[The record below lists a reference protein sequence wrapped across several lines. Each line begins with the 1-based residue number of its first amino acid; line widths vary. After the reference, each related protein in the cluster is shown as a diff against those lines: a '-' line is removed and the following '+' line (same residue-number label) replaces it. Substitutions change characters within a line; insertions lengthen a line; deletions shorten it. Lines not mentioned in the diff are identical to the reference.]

1 MPELPESRVVRPET
15 RRLDISRNDWLLV
28 KRRLNAGE
36 QRRAFARMYRDSAS
50 GRRVVDPL
58 ETGVALVLAYLLDW
72 SLIDEGGKVIDIRDA
87 DDETKLA
94 ALDAIDYE
102 SFCEIKDAI
111 EAHQKANEAEDDA
124 KKKIPTGEPPPAA
137 TSPSL
142 VGVAGGSSGSEN

>member
-1 MPELPESRVVRPET
+1 MLESRVVRPDT
-15 RRLDISRNDWLLV
+15 KRLEISAGDWLLV

-36 QRRAFARMYRDSAS
+36 QRRAFARMYRDTAE

-58 ETGVALVLAYLLDW
+58 ETGVALVLGYLLDW
-72 SLIDEGGKVIDIRDA
+72 SLIDERGQVIDIREA
-87 DDETKLA
+87 DDATKLA
-94 ALDAIDYE
+94 ALDAIDYD

-111 EAHQKANEAEDDA
+111 EAHQKANEAEDAA
-124 KKKIPTGEPPPAA
+124 KKKIPPGETPPAA